1 MSDPAGA
8 LGLQRV
14 ELPEGRLR
22 GRTFHYSTADA
33 PLAALTHARTAD
45 GRRAVYRLKR
55 LTASYVHLYF
65 PSDPAA
71 RPLFRLIDERA
82 DR

>member
-1 MSDPAGA
+1 MQTRLAA
-8 LGLQRV
+8 LGLQQV

-22 GRTFHYSTADA
+22 GHTFHYSTADT

-45 GRRAVYRLKR
+45 GRDGEAVYRLKR

-71 RPLFRLIDERA
+71 AAALFRS
-82 DR
+82 